1 MILLLED
8 TRLKPGFAI
17 VIAVT
22 GIANLTG
29 ADKWLEARVT
39 AMPPDAW
46 VNLTVGL

>member
-1 MILLLED
+1 MLANAV
-8 TRLKPGFAI
+8 RLKPGFAI

-29 ADKWLEARVT
+29 ADKWFEARVT